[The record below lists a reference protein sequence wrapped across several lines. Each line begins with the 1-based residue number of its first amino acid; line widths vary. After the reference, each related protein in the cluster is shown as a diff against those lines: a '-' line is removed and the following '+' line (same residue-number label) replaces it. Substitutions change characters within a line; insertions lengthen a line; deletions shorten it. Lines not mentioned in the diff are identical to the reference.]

1 MVALHDHRSEA
12 HFAFGNKGTHEGVG
26 HGIDMQLQSVTVKTH
41 ASSGA
46 QNPSHDGESAS
57 PHGVFRH
64 SHAPPEATAEQWP
77 PSAHVPSHFRS
88 LLLKSHG
95 SGGTVVVV
103 VEEPILAGP
112 RAAGAH
118 NSCARLKSTTR
129 WPPSS
134 SVICAADG
142 NGRGQTSG

>member
-1 MVALHDHRSEA
+1 MFNDHRPEA
-12 HFAFGNKGTHEGVG
+12 HFAFGNKGKHEGVG
-26 HGIDMQLQSVTVKTH
+26 HGIDTQLQSVTVKTH

-64 SHAPPEATAEQWP
+64 SHEPPEATAEQWP
-77 PSAHVPSHFRS
+77 ASPHVPSHFRS

-95 SGGTVVVV
+95 PGGTVVVV
-103 VEEPILAGP
+103 VEEPTVAGP
-112 RAAGAH
+112 RDAGAH
-118 NSCARLKSTTR
+118 NSCARLKVTAR
-129 WPPSS
+129 WPPKA